1 MQSSPENRKG
11 AFLNLLYEANI
22 TPIPKPDKL
31 SMKRENYRSISLLNR
46 QKNPQQ
52 NINRIPRYI
61 KIIVFHN
68 QIVLIPKRIKYSK
81 SINVIYHLDR
91 LKKKITYID
100 VEKILDKI
108 HHSFKIIKKKA
119 KKNRNKIQVNT
130 LKFIENINKTQ
141 QLTSCLMF
149 SSLSKCFPPKVR
161 NKTCSLSPILRWCRT
176 SSESY

>member
-31 SMKRENYRSISLLNR
+31 SMKRENYRPISLLNR

-52 NINRIPRYI
+52 NINRISRYI
-61 KIIVFHN
+61 KRIVFHN
-68 QIVLIPKRIKYSK
+68 QIVLIPKQIKYSK

-108 HHSFKIIKKKA
+108 HHS
-119 KKNRNKIQVNT
+119 R
-130 LKFIENINKTQ
+130 
-141 QLTSCLMF
+141 
-149 SSLSKCFPPKVR
+149 
-161 NKTCSLSPILRWCRT
+161 
-176 SSESY
+176 